1 MTGSFQAVNG
11 SSVTFHDASRLGIG
25 NRDAL
30 VGTISDVN
38 IFITHIQI
46 AGYTGCLK
54 DIGLERKKGGGEETK
69 LIKDR
74 FKNVY
79 VFI

>member
-1 MTGSFQAVNG
+1 MEAASLFT
-11 SSVTFHDASRLGIG
+11 TRASRLGIG

-74 FKNVY
+74 FKNVFRY
-79 VFI
+79 NTNDNFR